1 MVDAFV
7 QREKLGGWKGAK
19 VQGCKGEM
27 IEANIDDQKIIF
39 LKPQEFMNR
48 SG

>member
-1 MVDAFV
+1 MLDAFV
-7 QREKLGGWKGAK
+7 QREKLGTWKSETK
-19 VQGCKGEM
+19 RKCLLLKSQ
-27 IEANIDDQKIIF
+27 IEDQEVVF